1 MKTNY
6 LYLGAL
12 LVAFSSCKETV
23 KVDVTTDKIDTV
35 VVGSPETPEA
45 PKPDSATVAKAWE
58 AYMTPS
64 KAHEMLAKDNG
75 TWNAEMTF
83 WSPDS
88 PEPMKSTAVA
98 TYKMIL
104 GGKYQEA
111 NYTGDMMGMPFE
123 GKGTVAYDNA
133 KEEFIS
139 TWIDNMGT
147 GMMVS
152 KGKYDEASKTLTFTG
167 TMVDPV
173 TKKEKQIKEIITYI
187 DNDNQKMEMFD
198 VANGKEF
205 KSMEILSKRKK

>member
-12 LVAFSSCKETV
+12 LLALASCKDNV
-23 KVDVTTDKIDTV
+23 KVEVKTDSTDTV
-35 VVGSPETPEA
+35 VAETPEA

-64 KAHEMLAKDNG
+64 KGHEMLAKDTG
-75 TWNAEMTF
+75 IWNAEMTF

-133 KEEFIS
+133 KEKFIS

-152 KGKYDEASKTLTFTG
+152 EGTYDEASKTLTFTG
-167 TMVDPV
+167 KMVDPV

-198 VANGKEF
+198 VDNGKEF

>member
-6 LYLGAL
+6 LYLGAI

-23 KVDVTTDKIDTV
+23 KVDVTTDNTDTV
-35 VVGSPETPEA
+35 VVESPETAEA

-64 KAHEMLAKDNG
+64 KAHEMLAKDTG

-88 PEPMKSTAVA
+88 PETMKSTAVA

-123 GKGTVAYDNA
+123 GKAIVAYDNA
-133 KEEFIS
+133 KEKFIS

-152 KGKYDEASKTLTFTG
+152 EGTYDEASKTLTFNG
-167 TMVDPV
+167 TMMDPV

-187 DNDNQKMEMFD
+187 DNDNQKMELFD

>member
-12 LVAFSSCKETV
+12 LLVLASCKDNV
-23 KVDVTTDKIDTV
+23 KVEVKTDSTDTV
-35 VVGSPETPEA
+35 VAATPEA
-45 PKPDSATVAKAWE
+45 PKADSATVAKAWE

-64 KAHEMLAKDNG
+64 KGHEMLAKDNG

-123 GKGTVAYDNA
+123 GRGTVAYDNA
-133 KEEFIS
+133 KEKFIS

-152 KGKYDEASKTLTFTG
+152 EGTYDEASKTLTFTG
-167 TMVDPV
+167 NMVDPV
-173 TKKEKQIKEIITYI
+173 TKKEKLIKEIITYM
-187 DNDNQKMEMFD
+187 DNDTQKMEMFD
-198 VANGKEF
+198 VENGKEF
-205 KSMEILSKRKK
+205 KSMEIISKRKK

>member
-23 KVDVTTDKIDTV
+23 KVDVTTDKTDTV